1 MTNIKKKLLKKYCH
15 GLLAAMVKMW
25 KSRKQYHHLL
35 QWKAMINTKK
45 YKKTLPRFITTMA
58 IKKIKKGLK
67 G

>member
-1 MTNIKKKLLKKYCH
+1 MTNIKKKITKEILPWTACCDGKDVKKSKTISPSF
-15 GLLAAMVKMW
+15 AM
-25 KSRKQYHHLL
+25 KSYDKY
-35 QWKAMINTKK
+35 KK